1 MTFETERRLGLDAI
15 PEDIKS
21 RMTGLQRG
29 ALARF
34 EGFGWSI
41 KFVRRPLFQE
51 QIIVLVDPSGVDHAI
66 LTEDG
71 ELDHNIDFVI
81 R

>member
-1 MTFETERRLGLDAI
+1 MIVEKEHRIGLDAI
-15 PEDIKS
+15 PMDIKS

-29 ALARF
+29 TLARL

-51 QIIVLVDPSGVDHAI
+51 QIIVLVDSSGVDHAI

-71 ELDHNIDFVI
+71 QLDRNLDFAI

>member
-1 MTFETERRLGLDAI
+1 MSVEKERRIGLNAI
-15 PEDIKS
+15 PMDIKS
-21 RMTGLQRG
+21 RLTGLQRG
-29 ALARF
+29 TLARL

-51 QIIVLVDPSGVDHAI
+51 QLIILVDPSGVDHAI

-71 ELDHNIDFVI
+71 ALDRNIDLAL

>member
-1 MTFETERRLGLDAI
+1 MIVQKERRIGLAAI

-21 RMTGLQRG
+21 RLTGLQRG
-29 ALARF
+29 TLARL

-51 QIIVLVDPSGVDHAI
+51 QIIVLVDSSGVDHAI

-71 ELDHNIDFVI
+71 ELDRNINFTI

>member
-1 MTFETERRLGLDAI
+1 MILAKERRNGTLPI
-15 PEDIKS
+15 PADIKA
-21 RMTGLQRG
+21 RLNDMQRG
-29 ALARF
+29 SLARL

-51 QIIVLVDPSGVDHAI
+51 QVVVLVCPAGQFHAV
-66 LTEDG
+66 LREDG
-71 ELDHNIDFVI
+71 TFDRDIDFLI